1 MSTTTQG
8 GSSVALLAP
17 HPAIVAPEARAN
29 ETPIVA
35 EQNGL
40 PRRRSRPADYLEL
53 TKPRVS
59 ILVLFTVAA
68 GAWLA
73 TAGAIDVPAL
83 LHALIGTALVAGGA
97 SALNQLLERKSDGLM
112 RRTEN
117 RPLPAGRL
125 QPWQVLLF
133 GAALGIAGVA
143 YLALMLRQP
152 LAAIVAALTFLS
164 YVFLYTPL
172 KRKTSLNTLV
182 GAIPGALPPVIGWTA
197 VRGSI
202 GPEAGALFLI
212 LFVWQ
217 VPHFLAIAW
226 IYRDDYAR
234 ARLRMLPVIDREGGM
249 TGRQMVAYCLVL
261 IAASLAPIYV
271 LKAGP
276 VYLVGALVL
285 GTLFLLSA
293 IGFMRAS
300 SIGNA
305 RRVLRASLLYLPA
318 LLALLLIE
326 VTQNH

>member
-1 MSTTTQG
+1 
-8 GSSVALLAP
+8 
-17 HPAIVAPEARAN
+17 
-29 ETPIVA
+29 
-35 EQNGL
+35 
-40 PRRRSRPADYLEL
+40 
-53 TKPRVS
+53 
-59 ILVLFTVAA
+59 
-68 GAWLA
+68 
-73 TAGAIDVPAL
+73 
-83 LHALIGTALVAGGA
+83 
-97 SALNQLLERKSDGLM
+97 M